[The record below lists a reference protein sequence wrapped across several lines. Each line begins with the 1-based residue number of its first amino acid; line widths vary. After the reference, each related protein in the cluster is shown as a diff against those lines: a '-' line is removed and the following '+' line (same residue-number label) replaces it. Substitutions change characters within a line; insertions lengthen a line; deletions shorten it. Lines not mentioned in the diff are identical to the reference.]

1 MRRGGNLN
9 ARIARVSAKLQSNVM
24 TQPLRQE
31 KPRNDRPRDR
41 DPARKRRPFDN
52 SEINQ
57 LPRVR
62 SDDPPYQNWWVI
74 DARTDSIKL

>member
-1 MRRGGNLN
+1 
-9 ARIARVSAKLQSNVM
+9 M

-41 DPARKRRPFDN
+41 APANRKRRPFDN
-52 SEINQ
+52 SEINE

-74 DARTDSIKL
+74 DARTDRIKL